1 MLYYRKL
8 LRADMAKIEAHFLA
22 LSPDDRRRRFH
33 SPVGDD
39 TIRAYCHSF
48 DWNERAIIGAFALDR
63 LVGIAEAVRIAENS
77 AEIAV
82 SVAADWQH
90 HGVGRELVR
99 RAVASAANSGVAIAV
114 LDYTP
119 GETSI
124 PHIARSLGGDVDGLR
139 SIAQIALPA
148 RSAAGQIEELVEDF
162 GAALAG
168 AFEALLWPWRFA
180 ASAAAPR
187 ATIVPAVAAP

>member
-8 LRADMAKIEAHFLA
+8 LRADAAKIEAHFLA

-33 SPVGDD
+33 ALVGDD
-39 TIRAYCHSF
+39 VIGAYCRSF
-48 DWNERAIIGAFALDR
+48 DWSARATIGAFDFDR
-63 LVGIAEAVRIAENS
+63 LVGIAECVRLAGGS

-82 SVAADWQH
+82 SVDARWQH

-124 PHIARSLGGDVDGLR
+124 PHIARSLGGDIDGVR
-139 SIAQIALPA
+139 SIAQIAPPA
-148 RSAAGQIEELVEDF
+148 RDAAGQIEELVEDL

-168 AFEALLWPWRFA
+168 AFDALLWPWRFA
-180 ASAAAPR
+180 AAAVAPR
-187 ATIVPAVAAP
+187 ATIVPVAVAR